1 MTSYTF
7 CKKSRFLQKCL
18 IWRLSLSRS
27 VVHCLRLMFFV
38 HFFRTHLWVCVCV
51 CFGFVRFLKLNQP
64 LKVLFH
70 FILPFCLF
78 LSFTLFSFFFVWCY
92 FFIYLFLFYHAY
104 FDKEI
109 DKHSKA
115 DFFCLKLFSACWHNC
130 CLPWHGILWSGCR
143 GGHTIRSARLVR
155 FRGGMLSLKMVKFAI
170 KIY

>member
-1 MTSYTF
+1 MKKLVVACLFVTVIVTSYTF

-38 HFFRTHLWVCVCV
+38 HCFRTHLWVCVCV

-70 FILPFCLF
+70 FILPFCFVFIFYTFFVFFLF
-78 LSFTLFSFFFVWCY
+78 DVTFSFNFFS
-92 FFIYLFLFYHAY
+92 FYHAY

-115 DFFCLKLFSACWHNC
+115 DFFSSQTVLCLLTQLPSMTWH
-130 CLPWHGILWSGCR
+130 PS
-143 GGHTIRSARLVR
+143 IRL
-155 FRGGMLSLKMVKFAI
+155 
-170 KIY
+170 